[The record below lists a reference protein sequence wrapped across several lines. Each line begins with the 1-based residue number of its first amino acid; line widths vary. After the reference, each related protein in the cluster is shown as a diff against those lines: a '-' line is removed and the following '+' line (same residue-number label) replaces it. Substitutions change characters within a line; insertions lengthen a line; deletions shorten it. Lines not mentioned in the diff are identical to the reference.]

1 MYDAA
6 LPRTPRPI
14 RSTPFRSRPRT
25 SAAAAAALTSD
36 ASPSSATATATTP
49 ARVVAGALCGA
60 LVCVTCV
67 ELAILYELRGTHR
80 VALTASLGTLIF
92 LALIVYV
99 LRAPAP
105 ARLSPPLQ
113 QLSGIS
119 VVDHP
124 AVAAPSRTKPPLT
137 NSNTNSTIIGAGAL

>member
-25 SAAAAAALTSD
+25 SAAAAALTSD

-99 LRAPAP
+99 LRAPARP
-105 ARLSPPLQ
+105 QQPQQPLN
-113 QLSGIS
+113 GIS
-119 VVDHP
+119 VVDP
-124 AVAAPSRTKPPLT
+124 AAAAAPRAKPPTSRTH
-137 NSNTNSTIIGAGAL
+137 SSSTIIGTGAL